1 MRPDGP
7 SPLLG
12 LVAALAVLVAGIAAA
27 AAHDDESSVR
37 SDRSI
42 VGPTST
48 PSTVATTTTAA
59 PVPTG
64 PTFNT
69 LPPTSPTTLPP
80 TTVRPAN
87 PTPEGAVNGLM
98 AAYASGNRAAAAR
111 FASEPVVEALF
122 AEADNGEAGAFQ
134 GCTQVGDGLFSCR
147 YDQTTKHYVFTAEAD
162 RSGNFTVVVIEIT
175 S

>member
-1 MRPDGP
+1 MRPGGP
-7 SPLLG
+7 SPLVG

-48 PSTVATTTTAA
+48 PSTISTTTAA
-59 PVPTG
+59 PA

-98 AAYASGNRAAAAR
+98 AAYASGNRSAAAR
-111 FASEPVVEALF
+111 FASEPVIEALF
-122 AEADNGEAGAFQ
+122 AEADNGETGAFQ
-134 GCTQVGDGLFSCR
+134 GCTRIDDGLFNCR
-147 YDQTTKHYVFTAEAD
+147 YEQATKHYVLTAEAD